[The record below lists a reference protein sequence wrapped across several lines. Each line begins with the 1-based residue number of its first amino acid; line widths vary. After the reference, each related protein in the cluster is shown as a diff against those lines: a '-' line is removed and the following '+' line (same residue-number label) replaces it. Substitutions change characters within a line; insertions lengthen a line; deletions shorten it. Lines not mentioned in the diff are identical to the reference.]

1 MYDKKVRAI
10 KALENDD
17 YNALK
22 LLEFYRSKFGAIDM
36 NTDAKKVEAIELRI
50 GSLQTLR
57 QQIRTKLSELR
68 KDEVNIPIS
77 KALGIKVLAT

>member
-1 MYDKKVRAI
+1 MI
-10 KALENDD
+10 NQLEKDD

-36 NTDAKKVEAIELRI
+36 NTDQHKVEEIQLRI
-50 GSLQTLR
+50 GSIQTLR
-57 QQIRTKLSELR
+57 QQIRTKLSEIR

-77 KALGIKVLAT
+77 EALGIKVLAT